1 MNNFND
7 IAAAIAENNKKI
19 EEFNSRFRKEMKNK
33 FNELFKSTFESSP
46 IQAIAW
52 EQYTPYFNDGD
63 ECIFNIYDVQFI
75 LEGFDPENIEN
86 SSYKYEDEDKYT
98 LVNLSDIEIFKNILH
113 KQDLDL
119 NEDSKKY
126 YQNIVNSILEQEE
139 KYPGLSKMCNNISK
153 MITQNKDIMFSIFGD
168 HVSVVVTKDE
178 TFINEYDHD

>member
-19 EEFNSRFRKEMKNK
+19 EEFNSHFREEMKNK
-33 FNELFKSTFESSP
+33 FNELFKSVFESSP
-46 IQAIAW
+46 IQAIVW
-52 EQYTPYFNDGD
+52 EQYTPYFNDG
-63 ECIFNIYDVQFI
+63 EPCVFQIYDVQFV

-98 LVNLSDIEIFKNILH
+98 LVMLSDPEIYKLNLNRV
-113 KQDLDL
+113 DLSENL
-119 NEDSKKY
+119 KKY
-126 YQNIVNSILEQEE
+126 YQYLVNTAIEQEE
-139 KYPGLSKMCNNISK
+139 KYPGLGKMCNNISK
-153 MITQNKDIMFSIFGD
+153 MITENKDVMFSIFGD